1 MINDYYGRPIY
12 TERDLVDIYMKNPS
26 QNLNNTLTDTKIE
39 IDPTLEI
46 GNAPHLIQH
55 TLAQMS
61 VADFDEEMR
70 SKWHMPQ
77 KYRELDIAKWLLEQC
92 KHEEEFQR
100 VGKELL
106 LYQKRGQFLLL
117 QYMKYLVDLM
127 RENNIVWGVG
137 RGSSVSSFVL
147 FLIGIH
153 RINSIYY
160 DLDVEE
166 FLKQDK
172 NMGRTYKTAR
182 GKTLDMASLIAKHE
196 KTRAVSNINA
206 INSRGDEIDQ
216 AGNVVRPNTQRVADS
231 YASQVGTQGAVS
243 LQERPE
249 NPNISKSAN
258 PNAPLSPKQKR
269 ELEVLEKEK
278 NTKTVG
284 EAHPETPMLNKLLEE
299 STPVLQEP
307 SESEIMQADLEPIIA
322 PIEPEIAPI
331 PPVEPEEFVMKSADE
346 APDSFDNAGEQ
357 SHTLHPEEAELAEL
371 EEDFDIEA
379 IKKAALENIVTEQPK
394 SKKKGK
400 R

>member
-1 MINDYYGRPIY
+1 
-12 TERDLVDIYMKNPS
+12 
-26 QNLNNTLTDTKIE
+26 
-39 IDPTLEI
+39 
-46 GNAPHLIQH
+46 
-55 TLAQMS
+55 
-61 VADFDEEMR
+61 
-70 SKWHMPQ
+70 
-77 KYRELDIAKWLLEQC
+77 
-92 KHEEEFQR
+92 
-100 VGKELL
+100 
-106 LYQKRGQFLLL
+106 
-117 QYMKYLVDLM
+117 
-127 RENNIVWGVG
+127 
-137 RGSSVSSFVL
+137 
-147 FLIGIH
+147 
-153 RINSIYY
+153 
-160 DLDVEE
+160 
-166 FLKQDK
+166 
-172 NMGRTYKTAR
+172 MGRTYKTAR

-284 EAHPETPMLNKLLEE
+284 EAHPETPMLNKLVEE
-299 STPVLQEP
+299 STPVVQEP

-400 R
+400 K